1 MAGLIPTCLVD
12 KYVFWQS
19 KNDDIVGYEIRK
31 DARDDEAVLLGADT
45 ESSTRLK
52 IKLTKYDGI
61 FLQEWIL
68 LYCRDVVQR
77 VQ

>member
-1 MAGLIPTCLVD
+1 MAGLIPACLVD

-19 KNDDIVGYEIRK
+19 ENDDIVGYEIRK

-52 IKLTKYDGI
+52 I
-61 FLQEWIL
+61 
-68 LYCRDVVQR
+68 
-77 VQ
+77 